1 MNWGKRCCLSCNRI
15 GKGGIYF
22 CPAFVGGCF
31 FWSKLL
37 EAVTE
42 FKCMKE
48 IFGCVIVREL

>member
-1 MNWGKRCCLSCNRI
+1 MDWGKRCCLSCNRI

-42 FKCMKE
+42 IECMKE
-48 IFGCVIVREL
+48 IFVVCDREL